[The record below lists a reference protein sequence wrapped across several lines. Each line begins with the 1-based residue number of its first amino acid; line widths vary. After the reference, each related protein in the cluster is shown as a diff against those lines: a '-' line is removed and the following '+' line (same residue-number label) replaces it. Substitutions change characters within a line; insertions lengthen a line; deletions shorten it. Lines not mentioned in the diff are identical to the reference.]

1 MSRDASTGH
10 VLRSARR
17 AAGVALLL
25 LIPLAAVVAW
35 LAVAAPAW
43 WRPVPASDAAAMERG
58 AALEQGLAAA
68 FTRVRPD
75 APDWSIRIR
84 ESDINDW
91 LGTRLPAWLASRQA
105 PDPGPVQCLIQDGRV
120 LLGVQ
125 RGAAVVWV
133 SGTPVA
139 RDGGIIITKGGG
151 GIGRLPVP
159 LIQPQAALSELVTS
173 RPISLVDG
181 RQIRILDLE
190 LLPGEARLRL
200 RTEGP

>member
-1 MSRDASTGH
+1 MSQGGSAGS

-17 AAGVALLL
+17 VVAVAFLLL
-25 LIPLAAVVAW
+25 VPLAAVVAW
-35 LAVAAPAW
+35 LALAAPAW
-43 WRPVPASDAAAMERG
+43 WRPVPASDAAAAERG
-58 AALEQGLAAA
+58 ASLEQGLAAA

-75 APDWSIRIR
+75 APEWSIRIR

-105 PDPGPVQCLIQDGRV
+105 PDAGPVQCLMLDGRL

-139 RDGGIIITKGGG
+139 KDGGVIVTGGGG

-159 LIQPQAALSELVTS
+159 LIQPQAALAELVS
-173 RPISLVDG
+173 PRPIPLADG
-181 RQIRILDLE
+181 RQVRILDVE

>member
-1 MSRDASTGH
+1 
-10 VLRSARR
+10 
-17 AAGVALLL
+17 VAVAFLLL
-25 LIPLAAVVAW
+25 VPAAAVVTW
-35 LAVAAPAW
+35 LALAAPAW
-43 WRPVPASDAAAMERG
+43 WRPVPPLDAAAVERG

-75 APDWSIRIR
+75 TPEWSIRIR

-105 PDPGPVQCLIQDGRV
+105 PVVGPVQCVILDGRV

-133 SGTPVA
+133 SGTLVA
-139 RDGGIIITKGGG
+139 RDGGVIIMDGGAG
-151 GIGRLPVP
+151 VGRLPVP
-159 LIQPQAALSELVTS
+159 LIQPQAALAELITS
-173 RPISLVDG
+173 RPIPLADG
-181 RQIRILDLE
+181 RQVRILDVE

-200 RTEGP
+200 RTQGP

>member
-1 MSRDASTGH
+1 SMGH

-43 WRPVPASDAAAMERG
+43 WRPVPASDAAASERG

-75 APDWSIRIR
+75 APEWSIRIR

-139 RDGGIIITKGGG
+139 RDGGIIIAEGGG

-173 RPISLVDG
+173 RPIDLVDG
-181 RQIRILDLE
+181 RHVRILDVE